1 VGTQANSPLNR
12 RRTTLRRAVVAGVA
26 VLFVGMFTVY
36 ARESPS
42 GPLHGVQDVAG
53 SVVTP
58 LQDGASRAVQ
68 PLRDL
73 WAWGTELSDA
83 RERAEALERENQ
95 VLRSQIIE
103 GGFAREERA
112 RIEAI
117 RGIGDDWRA
126 DYRQVPAT
134 VIGKSPS
141 PWYERAR
148 LSVGSSDGVVR
159 NSPVIA
165 AGDTR
170 AGLAGIIT
178 AVGPNNS
185 IVTFL
190 SEPRTSV
197 GVTVFGAEGAVGT
210 LQPSAPGQFTITG
223 IPRESPVA
231 DGQPVLTGGFG
242 QLRLRSVYP
251 RGIPVGLV
259 TGAGR
264 RSIDVE
270 QTVQVTPFVDFK
282 SLVYVVV
289 LAPES
294 AAARRRAVTP

>member
-1 VGTQANSPLNR
+1 
-12 RRTTLRRAVVAGVA
+12 VVLAGVA
-26 VLFVGMFTVY
+26 VAFLGIFTVY
-36 ARESPS
+36 SREAPS
-42 GPLHGVQDVAG
+42 GPLHGLQDAAG
-53 SVVTP
+53 SVVAP
-58 LQDGASRAVQ
+58 LQNGASRAVQ

-73 WAWGTELSDA
+73 WGWGTDLSDA
-83 RERAEALERENQ
+83 RERAERLEGENE
-95 VLRSQIIE
+95 VLRSQLIE
-103 GGFAREERA
+103 QGFAREERA
-112 RIEAI
+112 RLEALQ
-117 RGIGDDWRA
+117 GIGDRWQT
-126 DYRQVPAT
+126 DYTQVPAM

-148 LSVGSSDGVVR
+148 LNVGSSDGVVR

-170 AGLAGIIT
+170 AGLAGLIT

-197 GVTVFGAEGAVGT
+197 GVSILGAEGAVGT
-210 LQPSAPGQFTITG
+210 FQPSAPGQFTVTG
-223 IPRESPVA
+223 IPREKPVT
-231 DGQPVLTGGFG
+231 DGQPVLTAGFSG
-242 QLRLRSVYP
+242 LRLLSVYP

-264 RSIDVE
+264 RDIDVE
-270 QTVQVTPFVDFK
+270 QTVQVTPFVKFD

-289 LAPES
+289 LAPKS
-294 AAARRRAVTP
+294 ASARRRADTP